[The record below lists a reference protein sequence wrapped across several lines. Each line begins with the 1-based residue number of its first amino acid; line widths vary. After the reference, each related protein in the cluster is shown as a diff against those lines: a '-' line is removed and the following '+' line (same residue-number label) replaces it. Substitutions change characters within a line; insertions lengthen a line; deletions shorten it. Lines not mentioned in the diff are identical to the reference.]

1 MNLLPHPPLNLDY
14 LVPVNG
20 GRTFILTQRI
30 LYESDEQERNTLAQF
45 EEEEALQGQYTIFVT
60 ALDLL
65 KRYKHNIN
73 TNNQLAI
80 LSEEIEV
87 AESLFQPIEII
98 IYSRRHILLKI
109 HRTNTSSSKYFI
121 KLPKFIF
128 TNLWKIFLISKRN
141 NNSSGNFRHRRR

>member
-1 MNLLPHPPLNLDY
+1 LSQ
-14 LVPVNG
+14 
-20 GRTFILTQRI
+20 RTY
-30 LYESDEQERNTLAQF
+30 YESDIHERNTLAQF

-73 TNNQLAI
+73 TNNQIAI
-80 LSEEIEV
+80 YSREIEL

-128 TNLWKIFLISKRN
+128 TNLWKIFLISKIN
-141 NNSSGNFRHRRR
+141 NKSSGNFRYRR